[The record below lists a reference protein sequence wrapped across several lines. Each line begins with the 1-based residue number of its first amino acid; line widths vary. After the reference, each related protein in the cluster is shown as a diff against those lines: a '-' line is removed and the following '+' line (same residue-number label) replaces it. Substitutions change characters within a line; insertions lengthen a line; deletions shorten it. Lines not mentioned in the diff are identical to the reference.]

1 MTISFHVN
9 RGKPGAAETAKELA
23 DAAKGAGLS
32 VVDVAANADKPDV
45 MVVLGGDGTMLA
57 AAHEHP
63 GIPLLG
69 LNLGHLGYLAGV
81 EAPHFK
87 DAILALAEG
96 RFSISH
102 RTALSTDRGHC
113 ALNDVVISKGVSGR
127 AAFVD
132 LAVDG
137 RHVTR
142 FFADGLIV
150 ATPTGSTAYSLAA
163 GGPIL
168 LPGSE
173 SIVVTPICPH
183 ALTSRPLVVHNTAK
197 LTVSARTR
205 EPDDCEDQPFSVF
218 ADGVNVASLAV
229 GEGLSIA
236 KAERPVPLVQLDGV
250 DPYEVLGR
258 KLGWGGSLVR

>member
-9 RGKPGAAETAKELA
+9 RGKPGAAETAAELA
-23 DAAKGAGLS
+23 KTAKVEGLS
-32 VVDVAANADKPDV
+32 VVDDATDAAKPDV

-63 GIPLLG
+63 GVPLLG

-96 RFSISH
+96 RYSISH
-102 RTALSTDRGHC
+102 RTALATAGGHC
-113 ALNDVVISKGVSGR
+113 ALNDVVVSKGVSGR
-127 AAFVD
+127 AAFID
-132 LAVDG
+132 LSVDG

-168 LPGSE
+168 LPGSG
-173 SIVVTPICPH
+173 SLVVTPICPH
-183 ALTSRPLVVHNTAK
+183 ALTSRPLVVHDTAK
-197 LTVSARTR
+197 LAISARTR
-205 EPDDCEDQPFSVF
+205 EPDDCADLPFSVF

-229 GEGLSIA
+229 GETLSMA
-236 KAERPVPLVQLDGV
+236 RAANPVPLVQLDGT
-250 DPYEVLGR
+250 DPYEVLER